1 MSINIKSIHITEM
14 HEKTWGRVYIQY
26 EQNNQDFFI
35 FKNWLYFDEKTYKNL
50 GNLDSAAE
58 SFNNEEIGK
67 HHSIY
72 LWFPVEKRHTFL
84 NYKDVLNG
92 SADNL
97 YLTTPNYKAQ
107 YGTPSVILK
116 RLLIELRANIGEPLA
131 NRTGWYERYQTP
143 EVILSPI
150 VITAKYKIHL
160 LLYENLEIK
169 LEPLI
174 KLVYLLFLNHPEGI
188 VLVNIGDYEKELSD
202 IYSKIT
208 KSDDLAKIQ
217 RRVSELTNLTGNS
230 LHEKISKI
238 KNNFVDELGEKLAK
252 NYYIYGNP
260 GEAYKIN
267 LSPTLIQ
274 KL

>member
-1 MSINIKSIHITEM
+1 MSITIKSVHITEM
-14 HEKTWGRVYIQY
+14 HEKTWGRVYVQY
-26 EQNNQDFFI
+26 EQDNEEYFI
-35 FKNWLYFDEKTYKNL
+35 LKNWLFFDEKTYKSIGSL
-50 GNLDSAAE
+50 LVDE
-58 SFNNEEIGK
+58 TIEENGIRP
-67 HHSIY
+67 HHVY
-72 LWFPVEKRHTFL
+72 LWFPSEKRHVFQ
-84 NYKDVLNG
+84 NYQDVLNG
-92 SADNL
+92 AADDL
-97 YLTTPNYKAQ
+97 YLTTPNYKEK

-131 NRTGWYERYQTP
+131 YRSGWYQRYQTP
-143 EVILSPI
+143 EIILSPI
-150 VITAKYKIHL
+150 VISENNKIYL
-160 LLYENLEIK
+160 SLYENLEIK

-267 LSPTLIQ
+267 LSPTLIK